1 MQYAGHGFSSR
12 QKAGMMK
19 QGVICFRTCYNL
31 MLIPAAF
38 VRSLAIS
45 VLDTTEGDVN
55 EKCVALTKALDSW
68 MLLQVVNTIG
78 KHSIF

>member
-1 MQYAGHGFSSR
+1 
-12 QKAGMMK
+12 
-19 QGVICFRTCYNL
+19 
-31 MLIPAAF
+31 MLIPVAF
-38 VRSLAIS
+38 VRSLAVS

-68 MLLQVVNTIG
+68 MLLQVVNAIG